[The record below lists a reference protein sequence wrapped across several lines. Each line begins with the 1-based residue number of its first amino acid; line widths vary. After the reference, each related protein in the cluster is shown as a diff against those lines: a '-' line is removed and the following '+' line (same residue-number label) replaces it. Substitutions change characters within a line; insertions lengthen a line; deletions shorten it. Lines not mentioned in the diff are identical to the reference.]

1 FTPIFDVLALSLRI
15 MKCLL
20 SFQAITVRLV
30 NGSTHCEGR
39 VELYYQ
45 GTWGTVCDDSWDVM
59 DAQVVCRQVGCGEA
73 ISAPLS
79 ARFGMGSGRIL
90 LDDVNCSGNESSLED
105 CAHNGWG
112 THNCAHPEDASVIC
126 TGGIMKCLLS
136 FQAIA
141 VRLVNGNTS
150 CEGRVELYYQGTWGT
165 VCDDSWDVMDAQVVC
180 RQLGCGEAIY
190 APISARFGPGSGRI
204 LLDDV
209 NCSGNESSL
218 EDCAHN
224 GWGTHNCAHPE
235 DASVICTGGP
245 ISQINLILVNG
256 NTSCEGRVELY
267 YQGTWGTVCDDFWDV
282 MDARVVCRQLGCG
295 EAISAPVSARFG
307 AGSGRILL
315 DDVNCSGSESS
326 LQSCSHNGWGNHNC
340 AHPEDASVICTG
352 GPISQINLMSEY
364 LELPI

>member
-1 FTPIFDVLALSLRI
+1 FCPLQRLLLLTLSLR
-15 MKCLL
+15 
-20 SFQAITVRLV
+20 
-30 NGSTHCEGR
+30 
-39 VELYYQ
+39 
-45 GTWGTVCDDSWDVM
+45 
-59 DAQVVCRQVGCGEA
+59 
-73 ISAPLS
+73 
-79 ARFGMGSGRIL
+79 
-90 LDDVNCSGNESSLED
+90 
-105 CAHNGWG
+105 
-112 THNCAHPEDASVIC
+112 
-126 TGGIMKCLLS
+126 IMKCLLS

-235 DASVICTGGP
+235 DASVICTGG
-245 ISQINLILVNG
+245 IMKCLLSFQAIAVRLVNG

-352 GPISQINLMSEY
+352 GPISQINLILVNGSTFCEGRVELYYQGTWGTVCDDSWDVMDARVVCRQLGCGEAISAPMSARFGAGSGRILLDDVNCSGRESS
-364 LELPI
+364 LQSCSHNGWGNHNCAHREDASVICTGVFCRRC